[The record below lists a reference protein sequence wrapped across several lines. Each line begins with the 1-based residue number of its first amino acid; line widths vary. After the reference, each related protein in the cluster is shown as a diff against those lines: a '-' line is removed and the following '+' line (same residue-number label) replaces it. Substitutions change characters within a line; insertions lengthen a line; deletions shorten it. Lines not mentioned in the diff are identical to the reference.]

1 MVNTQELIAIIGGS
15 IAGLIVLLV
24 LIAIMIYCTCGRMR
38 DSKNRGRSFQHLNST
53 TDASLSKNSNF
64 GNGLDPHLDPRLDPR
79 IDPRMEPRVDPRLPK
94 VGSAGLWMGAPSMYS
109 TGPSDAYYVDRPK
122 RAPSL
127 QRATSEQRLAQS
139 ANGHMVYQGNMQ
151 QLYHSQQVPSHVYHP
166 YNSNYVHGG
175 VHGGVYPYNFG
186 GQRDRSI
193 IVEYQDEEQYYH
205 NYRRN
210 DEDSVRKGSKVKRTH
225 SDLTGT
231 KRKKER
237 KRRESPAFERTRKEE
252 RPRNEDRGRTASVE
266 VHNRQKKAPPPPPQ
280 GGPRYSEEQSKSLD
294 FNDQPLS
301 TQCAT
306 DSAKLRAMQ
315 EKSREHELSNKW
327 RNQDELKL
335 NLPVSDDD
343 ERGSVHVRSYEYK
356 GELKKPENRHSSS
369 STKTDGVARAYVKS
383 SKHSHSNPAFSSDE
397 IVSSTARKDAPSP
410 GTKHR
415 KLEKTE
421 SNTDGKQVSAAFGF
435 LDNYLSDDD
444 GESRAQSPQPFV

>member
-24 LIAIMIYCTCGRMR
+24 LIAIIIYCTCGRMR

-53 TDASLSKNSNF
+53 NDASLSKNSNF

-79 IDPRMEPRVDPRLPK
+79 METRADPRLPK
-94 VGSAGLWMGAPSMYS
+94 VGSAGLWMGAPSLYS

-127 QRATSEQRLAQS
+127 QRASSEQRLAQS

-151 QLYHSQQVPSHVYHP
+151 QLYHSQQVPAHVYHP
-166 YNSNYVHGG
+166 YNSNYIHGG
-175 VHGGVYPYNFG
+175 LYPYNYG

-205 NYRRN
+205 NYRRS
-210 DEDSVRKGSKVKRTH
+210 DEDSVRKGGKVKRTH

-231 KRKKER
+231 KRKKDR
-237 KRRESPAFERTRKEE
+237 KRRESPAFERTRKDDRHRTDE
-252 RPRNEDRGRTASVE
+252 RGRTASIE
-266 VHNRQKKAPPPPPQ
+266 IHSRQKRSAPPPPQ
-280 GGPRYSEEQSKSLD
+280 GRHSGGGLRYSEEQSKSLD
-294 FNDQPLS
+294 FTDQALS

-315 EKSREHELSNKW
+315 EKSRDNEFSNKW
-327 RNQDELKL
+327 QNKDELKL

-343 ERGSVHVRSYEYK
+343 EHGSVHVRSYEYK
-356 GELKKPENRHSSS
+356 GKLNRPENRHSSS
-369 STKTDGVARAYVKS
+369 STKTDGVARAYVNP
-383 SKHSHSNPAFSSDE
+383 SKHAHTNPAFSTDE
-397 IVSSTARKDAPSP
+397 IVSSTARKDVPSP

-415 KLEKTE
+415 KVEKTE

-435 LDNYLSDDD
+435 LDNYLSDED